1 MRMPLKPIVLACVFI
16 TGFAASGS
24 SQTPSEA
31 LKSKV
36 DAVISAAYQSA
47 AARFPCNL
55 KARGKARMLRW
66 EDVAKCLNEAN
77 DGVDWRDISHQ
88 LRQIREDG
96 GFQVSD
102 ISAAV
107 ESSLSAHA
115 VTYNKVFAVKGTE
128 ALLPL
133 SSSLLKF
140 LPENSL
146 LDLAVYDQSGTK
158 IGTFSGVYSF
168 QKIGSI
174 SGIQQRHALFQYTD
188 LKGNMQAS
196 PDRLLLDSFAVPW
209 KDALSQPGFRLP
221 SDSLKL
227 R

>member
-1 MRMPLKPIVLACVFI
+1 MRIPFKSIMLPCVFF
-16 TGFAASGS
+16 TGFVASGY
-24 SQTPSEA
+24 SQTPSVG

-36 DAVISAAYQSA
+36 DAVILAAYQSA
-47 AARFPCNL
+47 TAGFPCNL
-55 KARGKARMLRW
+55 KTRGKAKMLRW
-66 EDVAKCLNEAN
+66 EDVGKCLNNAN
-77 DGVDWRDISHQ
+77 DGVDWADISHQ
-88 LRQIREDG
+88 LRQVRENG
-96 GFQVSD
+96 GFQLSD
-102 ISAAV
+102 ISSAV

-115 VTYNKVFAVKGTE
+115 VPYDKVFAVKEIE

-146 LDLAVYDQSGTK
+146 IDLPVYDNSRAK

-168 QKIGSI
+168 EKIGTI
-174 SGIQQRHALFQYTD
+174 SGTPKRHSLFQYTD

-196 PDRLLLDSFAVPW
+196 PDRLLLDSFGVSW

-221 SDSLKL
+221 PDNLKL